1 MDYIVQIAFGVGEDG
16 DVNPGHMDD
25 FSVMEIDLE
34 E

>member
-1 MDYIVQIAFGVGEDG
+1 MDYIMQIAFSVGEDG

-25 FSVMEIDLE
+25 FSVMEIDPE